1 MRKLFIFF
9 FLLLVS
15 TLSYSQQDIIEKYDA
30 CAEEIDAE
38 SKRQFKKAYSYYKD
52 GKLDKAFPL
61 LKELIENDSDFA
73 SPYFLMGMIGV
84 ARENTKM
91 IEKYFPLVREV
102 CSDYSHPLMF
112 YYLGVIDYSYN
123 RFEQAV
129 VYFEKFLNATLNN
142 NAYSK
147 MQIDAINYIEWCEFL
162 ALSEKDK
169 YPFRPEKLENISTN
183 QDETK
188 PYISFDGNTALFVR
202 KVKQR
207 SKNEESF
214 YQQTS
219 FITKDVLCQAFL
231 EFNEDL
237 GIWEFDEGFPINE
250 FENVVNKPTKVSLTA
265 DNKQMY
271 FSYLDKASGKYQIYC
286 SHSVGGVW
294 SKPENIGNIV
304 NDATANLVDPF
315 ITADGN
321 TLYFSSDKKGGQG
334 GYDIW
339 VTHKSKNSSWLKPT
353 NLGKRI
359 NTPRNETSPYLHADN
374 NSFYFSSNGW
384 KGFGDMDLFYLDL
397 NNITMKQ
404 PLNIGQEIN
413 SEGNDSE
420 IMLKK
425 DGKTAYRS
433 EWNKDKKN
441 YDLVTYSLPE
451 KCRAKAVHLI
461 NLNVI
466 DKQMPAYNC
475 KIEVLNLTE
484 GSSVSYY
491 TPSDEEKT
499 CLALMPT
506 DNYLIKINK
515 PSYAFCCKAIQT
527 PTNFESLDIEIKML
541 EHGSVYPLENNKLFL
556 NEFVQYLKENPRLR
570 IQLLGKEEETLQVQE
585 YLLKSGLR
593 EDRVR
598 LCTKQSSETLSYI
611 ID

>member
-15 TLSYSQQDIIEKYDA
+15 TLSFSQQDIVEKYDA

-123 RFEQAV
+123 RFDRAV
-129 VYFEKFLNATLNN
+129 VCFERFLDETLHDNN
-142 NAYSK
+142 YSK
-147 MQIDAINYIEWCEFL
+147 MQTTAINYIKWCEFL
-162 ALSEKDK
+162 SLSEKDK
-169 YPFRPEKLENISTN
+169 YPFLANKIERISTE

-188 PYISFDGNTALFVR
+188 PFLSLDEQTILFVR

-219 FITKDVLCQAFL
+219 FTTKDVLCQAFK
-231 EFNEDL
+231 EYDEDL
-237 GIWEFDEGFPINE
+237 EIWEFDAGFSIRE
-250 FENVVNKPTKVSLTA
+250 LENTLNKPTKVSMTA
-265 DNKQMY
+265 DKKQMY
-271 FSYLDKASGKYQIYC
+271 LSFMDKTTGKYQIYC
-286 SHSVGGVW
+286 SKSVDGVW
-294 SKPENIGNIV
+294 SEPENIGNIV
-304 NDATANLVDPF
+304 NLSTANQIDPF
-315 ITADGN
+315 ITVDGN
-321 TLYFSSDKKGGQG
+321 TLYFSSDRNSGQG

-339 VTHKSKNSSWLKPT
+339 VTHKSKNGSWLKPT

-359 NTPRNETSPYLHADN
+359 NTPRDEFSSYLHPDN
-374 NSFYFSSNGW
+374 KSFYFSSNGW
-384 KGFGDMDLFYLDL
+384 KGFGGQDLFYINL
-397 NNITMKQ
+397 NEITMKE

-413 SEGNDSE
+413 TEGNENE

-433 EWNKDKKN
+433 QWDSIAKN
-441 YDLVTYSLPE
+441 YNIVFYELPE
-451 KCRAKAVHLI
+451 KCRAKSAHLL
-461 NLNVI
+461 NLSLI

-475 KIEVLNLTE
+475 KIDVINLTE
-484 GSSVSYY
+484 NASVSYY

-499 CLALMPT
+499 FLALMPY
-506 DNYLIKINK
+506 DKYLIKIEK
-515 PSYAFCCKAIQT
+515 PSYAFCCKAIQV
-527 PTNFESLDIEIKML
+527 PKDLDSLSIEIKML
-541 EHGSVYPLENNKLFL
+541 QSGEVYPLENDRLFL
-556 NEFVQYLKENPRLR
+556 DEFVQYLKENPRLR
-570 IQLLGKEEETLQVQE
+570 IQLLGKEEEATQVKE

-598 LCTKQSSETLSYI
+598 LCTTQSSETLSYI